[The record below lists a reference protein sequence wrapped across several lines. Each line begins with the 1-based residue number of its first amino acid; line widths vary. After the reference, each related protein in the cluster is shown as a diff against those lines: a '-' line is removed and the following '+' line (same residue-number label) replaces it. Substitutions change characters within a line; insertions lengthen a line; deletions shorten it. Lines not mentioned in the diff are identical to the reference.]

1 MLNPI
6 VLSARVEILK
16 AQSAVYASATSDLET
31 RLDKI
36 KEAYLGVVSEPD
48 LRREI
53 VDTIAIAIVDFNVG
67 VLNVIMNQS
76 GLQDIATAEA
86 Q

>member
-6 VLSARVEILK
+6 ALSARVEIIK

-31 RLDKI
+31 RLDKVR
-36 KEAYLGVVSEPD
+36 EAYLSVVSDTEI
-48 LRREI
+48 RKEI
-53 VDTIAIAIVDFNVG
+53 VDAIAMAIVDFNVG

-86 Q
+86 H